1 MRFASL
7 SLWNHCKQLSYFILE
22 KYVRGVHVS
31 IAKFCRW
38 KPFNSSKSRHHS
50 SIFFNSISFHI
61 PATGNGKILNVTRMW
76 CMELKYRNPH
86 ILLSY
91 LIFDTLRVCNSV
103 TSWFKLQGSDF
114 KSQCKEEKALYSE
127 LFIFPRVKFKR
138 LPCKLSGEM
147 KATVAKYWCQLSLN
161 SNLIIILYCLELIL
175 F

>member
-22 KYVRGVHVS
+22 KYVRSVHVS

-50 SIFFNSISFHI
+50 SFFFNSMLFDI
-61 PATGNGKILNVTRMW
+61 PATGNVKILNVVRMW
-76 CMELKYRNPH
+76 CMELNRNPH

-103 TSWFKLQGSDF
+103 TSWFKPQGSDF
-114 KSQCKEEKALYSE
+114 KSQWKK
-127 LFIFPRVKFKR
+127 KR
-138 LPCKLSGEM
+138 LCTRSCLSFPG
-147 KATVAKYWCQLSLN
+147 LN
-161 SNLIIILYCLELIL
+161 LRG
-175 F
+175 